1 MSTRRFT
8 MSQWARSA
16 SLISRPVAAPA
27 AAVGGATDMVATAFR
42 GRVALCR
49 GEKVALA
56 RDRHEHARETCAR
69 VFDRQRVAAARRR
82 VRRVREDARPRRRRE
97 ERFVLDGFGAQD
109 F

>member
-1 MSTRRFT
+1 

-27 AAVGGATDMVATAFR
+27 AAVGGATDMVATALR

-56 RDRHEHARETCAR
+56 
-69 VFDRQRVAAARRR
+69 
-82 VRRVREDARPRRRRE
+82 
-97 ERFVLDGFGAQD
+97 
-109 F
+109 

>member
-1 MSTRRFT
+1 

-27 AAVGGATDMVATAFR
+27 AAVGGTTDMVATALR

-56 RDRHEHARETCAR
+56 RDRQEHARETCAR
-69 VFDRQRVAAARRR
+69 VSDRQRVAA
-82 VRRVREDARPRRRRE
+82 EDA
-97 ERFVLDGFGAQD
+97 FVASEKTPGHAKSASS
-109 F
+109 

>member
-1 MSTRRFT
+1 

-69 VFDRQRVAAARRR
+69 VFDRQRVAAG
-82 VRRVREDARPRRRRE
+82 EDA
-97 ERFVLDGFGAQD
+97 FVASEKTPGRDDDAKRASSLTGSAHRHF
-109 F
+109 

>member
-1 MSTRRFT
+1 MATRRFT

-27 AAVGGATDMVATAFR
+27 AAVGGATDMVATALR

-69 VFDRQRVAAARRR
+69 VFDRQRVA
-82 VRRVREDARPRRRRE
+82 EDAFVASEKTPGSALRRLTGSKHRH
-97 ERFVLDGFGAQD
+97 L
-109 F
+109 